1 VVGRADL
8 GFHGRERVPAEHRV
22 LGLDRRSFGPAL
34 FVIAVFVLA
43 ALVIP
48 GINSASGYDDPVVAG
63 QRMAL
68 AENVVFTPAVGW
80 EVEEGHRVGA
90 DGTINGVGE
99 VELTGDGV
107 TFVITP
113 GTFTGSPSALLK
125 QVTTVRNSTSDPSFQ
140 AAGSA
145 VTVTTD
151 SGETGVAQAYR
162 SINGDG
168 VLAAFVIGGTGL
180 KITAYGQTS
189 QMVAA
194 SAVLT
199 AMVAS
204 ITSVNSGGSPS

>member
-1 VVGRADL
+1 MAVRAEPKPYR
-8 GFHGRERVPAEHRV
+8 RERVPAEHRV
-22 LGLDRRSFGPAL
+22 LGLDRRSFRPAG

-43 ALVIP
+43 AIVIP
-48 GINSASGYDDPVVAG
+48 GINSAIGYNDPVVAG

-68 AENVVFTPAVGW
+68 ATNVVFTPAMGW
-80 EVEEGHRVGA
+80 EVEEGHRVQA
-90 DGTINGVGE
+90 DGTIDGAGE
-99 VELTGDGV
+99 VKLAGDGV

-113 GTFTGSPSALLK
+113 GKFTGSPGALLK
-125 QVTTVRNSTSDPSFQ
+125 QVTKVASATSDPSFQ
-140 AAGSA
+140 VAGEP

-168 VLAAFVIGGTGL
+168 VVSAFVIGGTGL

-189 QMVAA
+189 QVLGA
-194 SAVLT
+194 SDVLT